1 MPDPSPAADVR
12 PAEQLLVEAVPRVA
26 AARIYCTS
34 VGRAQFA
41 AAVAMRCPDTRVCC
55 GFLDLYQA
63 QQAAKAHSPRPNLA
77 FVCQADLPDTEF
89 DLVAYPLPA
98 QGDAELT
105 RDFLQAGC
113 RALPPGGEL
122 WAATDNPHDR
132 WLHGEMGKLFDKVT
146 CDRAT
151 TGVLYRAVKTQAL
164 KKIKDF
170 TCRLAFR
177 DRGLLIHAVSRPGVF
192 SHRRLDTGARAL
204 IETLEVRPGER
215 VLDLG
220 CGSGVVTLA
229 AAHRT
234 ENVHVLAVDANPRAV
249 QCTVWGAE
257 RNGLSNVQVRLD
269 ADATCD
275 VPASYDLV
283 VANPPY
289 FSRHRIAE
297 LFLAGADRALK
308 PGGRFLV
315 VTKEPVW
322 FCQAMTLRFH
332 DVLLTETR
340 GYFVLSGRRP

>member
-1 MPDPSPAADVR
+1 
-12 PAEQLLVEAVPRVA
+12 LVEAVPRVA
-26 AARIYCTS
+26 AARVYCTS

-41 AAVAMRCPDTRVCC
+41 AAVAAQRADTRVCC

-63 QQAAKAHSPRPNLA
+63 QQASKAHLPRANLEII
-77 FVCQADLPDTEF
+77 CQADLPDREF

-105 RDFLQAGC
+105 RDFLQAGHQ
-113 RALPPGGEL
+113 ALQRGGQL

-132 WLHGEMGKLFDKVT
+132 WLHGEMGKLFDKVS

-170 TCRLAFR
+170 TCPLAFR
-177 DRGLLIHAVSRPGVF
+177 DRGLLVHAVSRPGVF

-204 IETLEVRPGER
+204 IETMEVRPGEW
-215 VLDLG
+215 VFDLG
-220 CGSGVVTLA
+220 CGSGVVALA
-229 AAHRT
+229 AALRAD
-234 ENVHVLAVDANPRAV
+234 NVRVLAVDSNPRAV
-249 QCTVWGAE
+249 QCTAWGAE

-269 ADATCD
+269 ADANCD
-275 VPASYDLV
+275 IPAAYDLV

-308 PGGRFLV
+308 PGGRVAV
-315 VTKEPVW
+315 VTKEPAW
-322 FCQAMTLRFH
+322 FHQAMTPRFH
-332 DVLLTETR
+332 DVRVTETR
-340 GYFVLSGRRP
+340 GYCVLSGRRPY